1 MWLNFVFIT
10 FFYYSSLLKCYL
22 THFSPMH
29 LSSNVFLVWRKG
41 ALGNKWVNSL
51 FSKDSIKAIN
61 KNYLKSSLFKVNNGS
76 TRIMCEICSELTI
89 RHQRG
94 VMGVVLSSLL
104 ITLNRFYSLFWCF
117 HCWTSNA
124 DWGNSFSCIHVSP
137 FRSMDFSIWETTS
150 HDVNK
155 LFTNLQK
162 YLQIVTV
169 NHCMSFVNKRFRSAI
184 KTS

>member
-104 ITLNRFYSLFWCF
+104 IKLNRFYSLFWCF
-117 HCWTSNA
+117 HCWKVMPA
-124 DWGNSFSCIHVSP
+124 GVIRFHVSMCHH
-137 FRSMDFSIWETTS
+137 FDQWILASE
-150 HDVNK
+150 K
-155 LFTNLQK
+155 LRAMMLTN
-162 YLQIVTV
+162 YLQIYK
-169 NHCMSFVNKRFRSAI
+169 NIYKL
-184 KTS
+184 